1 MASSAAPPGVI
12 DPTKPKSYPVILSD
26 ALLGKSSKE
35 ALTAIRCE
43 ISRLWLTDEET
54 SRAGLET
61 DVPSVTPADNH
72 KPELSSDTAPNE
84 AKLKPSP
91 SDDDTF
97 NLSFYE
103 NGGKYAY
110 NGTRSAKENQYVLI
124 FDPERKAFVLHRMDS
139 MFHMNLART
148 PYNSDAQELKGK
160 YPHIDGNVRST
171 TDKKKAPTSKREP
184 VNKKNSSEGKKKEAP
199 AAKSEAPETEAKSSQ
214 QSQADKNTKPK
225 QQQQQRNRSP
235 AESDEDD
242 DQDGGLLV
250 EYPDPAPSAP
260 TRGQDFSPAFPTAI
274 RRFSEFV
281 RDEGPESDEDADA
294 KYDEEDILGE
304 EDDDVSGEGGNG
316 FKLPSPVVAGGGGA
330 PLPPP
335 PPPPPPPPQADDDGD
350 MDLDDDFEA
359 ELEKELEQ
367 QLSSMEVDDAGGD
380 AESDVSEED

>member
-1 MASSAAPPGVI
+1 MASSAAPPGVV

-35 ALTAIRCE
+35 ALTAIRY
-43 ISRLWLTDEET
+43 
-54 SRAGLET
+54 
-61 DVPSVTPADNH
+61 NH
-72 KPELSSDTAPNE
+72 KPELSSDTGPNE
-84 AKLKPSP
+84 AELKPSP

-97 NLSFYE
+97 NMSFYE

-110 NGTRSAKENQYVLI
+110 NGARSAKENQYVLI

-148 PYNSDAQELKGK
+148 PYNSDAQELKEK
-160 YPHIDGNVRST
+160 YPHIDSNVRPT
-171 TDKKKAPTSKREP
+171 TDKKMGKGATVKARENG
-184 VNKKNSSEGKKKEAP
+184 NKKASADSKKKEPP
-199 AAKSEAPETEAKSSQ
+199 AAKAEPPEAEAKSSQ
-214 QSQADKNTKPK
+214 KSQADKDNKPK
-225 QQQQQRNRSP
+225 KQQRNRSP
-235 AESDEDD
+235 AESDVDD
-242 DQDGGLLV
+242 DEDGDGGLLV

-294 KYDEEDILGE
+294 EYDEEDILGE
-304 EDDDVSGEGGNG
+304 EDDDVSGEGGEGVTG
-316 FKLPSPVVAGGGGA
+316 FKLPSPVVGGGA
-330 PLPPP
+330 GGAPPP
-335 PPPPPPPPQADDDGD
+335 ADDDGND
-350 MDLDDDFEA
+350 DFGDLDFEK

-367 QLSSMEVDDAGGD
+367 DLEQDFGGMEVDDGGD

>member
-1 MASSAAPPGVI
+1 M
-12 DPTKPKSYPVILSD
+12 T
-26 ALLGKSSKE
+26 
-35 ALTAIRCE
+35 
-43 ISRLWLTDEET
+43 
-54 SRAGLET
+54 
-61 DVPSVTPADNH
+61 SVTGADNH

-91 SDDDTF
+91 SDDDSF

-110 NGTRSAKENQYVLI
+110 NGTRSTKENQYVLI

-148 PYNSDAQELKGK
+148 PYNSDAQELKEK
-160 YPHIDGNVRST
+160 YPHIDSNVRPT
-171 TDKKKAPTSKREP
+171 TDKKAGKAAAGKARETAG
-184 VNKKNSSEGKKKEAP
+184 KKAGADSKKKEAP
-199 AAKSEAPETEAKSSQ
+199 AAKSEAPEAVAKPLQ
-214 QSQADKNTKPK
+214 QSQADKDKPK
-225 QQQQQRNRSP
+225 KQQRNRSP
-235 AESDEDD
+235 ADSEEDD
-242 DQDGGLLV
+242 EEDGDGGLLV

-294 KYDEEDILGE
+294 EYDEEDILGE
-304 EDDDVSGEGGNG
+304 EDDDVEGEGGEGGTG
-316 FKLPSPVVAGGGGA
+316 FKLPSPVVGGA
-330 PLPPP
+330 QQQP
-335 PPPPPPPPQADDDGD
+335 ADDDGD
-350 MDLDDDFEA
+350 DDFGDDLEK

-367 QLSSMEVDDAGGD
+367 EFSGMDVDDIGGD

>member
-26 ALLGKSSKE
+26 ALLGKSPKE
-35 ALTAIRCE
+35 ALTAIRY
-43 ISRLWLTDEET
+43 
-54 SRAGLET
+54 
-61 DVPSVTPADNH
+61 NH

-160 YPHIDGNVRST
+160 YPHIDSNVRST

-199 AAKSEAPETEAKSSQ
+199 AAKSEAPDTEAKSSQ

-225 QQQQQRNRSP
+225 KQQRNRSP

-242 DQDGGLLV
+242 DEDGGLLV

-274 RRFSEFV
+274 RRFSEFM

-294 KYDEEDILGE
+294 EYDEEDILGE
-304 EDDDVSGEGGNG
+304 EDDDVEGEGGNG

-367 QLSSMEVDDAGGD
+367 LSSMEVDDAGGD

>member
-1 MASSAAPPGVI
+1 MTPHG
-12 DPTKPKSYPVILSD
+12 
-26 ALLGKSSKE
+26 
-35 ALTAIRCE
+35 E
-43 ISRLWLTDEET
+43 IPRD
-54 SRAGLET
+54 GLET
-61 DVPSVTPADNH
+61 DLPFVTPADNH

-103 NGGKYAY
+103 NGGKFAY

-139 MFHMNLART
+139 MFHMNLTRT
-148 PYNSDAQELKGK
+148 PYNSDTQELKEK
-160 YPHIDGNVRST
+160 YPHIDSNVRST
-171 TDKKKAPTSKREP
+171 AEKKTGKAAAGKARETTNKKASAD
-184 VNKKNSSEGKKKEAP
+184 GKKKEAP
-199 AAKSEAPETEAKSSQ
+199 AARAEPPAAEAKSSQ
-214 QSQADKNTKPK
+214 QSQADKDKPK
-225 QQQQQRNRSP
+225 KQQRNRSP
-235 AESDEDD
+235 AQSDEDD
-242 DQDGGLLV
+242 DEDGDGGLLV

-294 KYDEEDILGE
+294 EYDEEDILGE
-304 EDDDVSGEGGNG
+304 EDDDVSGEGGEGGTG
-316 FKLPSPVVAGGGGA
+316 FKLPSPVVGGGGGA
-330 PLPPP
+330 PPP
-335 PPPPPPPPQADDDGD
+335 ADDEGGD
-350 MDLDDDFEA
+350 DFMEDDFEA

-367 QLSSMEVDDAGGD
+367 QMSGMDVGDIGGD

>member
-1 MASSAAPPGVI
+1 M
-12 DPTKPKSYPVILSD
+12 
-26 ALLGKSSKE
+26 
-35 ALTAIRCE
+35 
-43 ISRLWLTDEET
+43 
-54 SRAGLET
+54 ET
-61 DVPSVTPADNH
+61 DTVSGPPADNH
-72 KPELSSDTAPNE
+72 KPELSSDTAPN
-84 AKLKPSP
+84 AATLKPSP

-148 PYNSDAQELKGK
+148 PYNSDAQELKDK
-160 YPHIDGNVRST
+160 YPHIDSNIRST
-171 TDKKKAPTSKREP
+171 TDKKKAPAGRRDTT
-184 VNKKNSSEGKKKEAP
+184 NKKASAESKKKETP
-199 AAKSEAPETEAKSSQ
+199 ATKSEAPEAEAKASQ
-214 QSQADKNTKPK
+214 QSQAEKDSKPK
-225 QQQQQRNRSP
+225 KQQRNRSP
-235 AESDEDD
+235 AESEDEDD
-242 DQDGGLLV
+242 EDGGLLV

-294 KYDEEDILGE
+294 EYDEEDILGE
-304 EDDDVSGEGGNG
+304 DDDDVSGEGGNG
-316 FKLPSPVVAGGGGA
+316 FKLPSPVTAGGGA
-330 PLPPP
+330 
-335 PPPPPPPPQADDDGD
+335 PPPQADEAGD
-350 MDLDDDFEA
+350 IDIGDDDFEA

-367 QLSSMEVDDAGGD
+367 ELSGLDMDAAGGD

>member
-1 MASSAAPPGVI
+1 MPPF
-12 DPTKPKSYPVILSD
+12 
-26 ALLGKSSKE
+26 
-35 ALTAIRCE
+35 
-43 ISRLWLTDEET
+43 
-54 SRAGLET
+54 
-61 DVPSVTPADNH
+61 VTLADNH
-72 KPELSSDTAPNE
+72 KPELSSDTGPNE

-148 PYNSDAQELKGK
+148 PYNSDAQELKEK
-160 YPHIDGNVRST
+160 YPQIDSNIRPA
-171 TDKKKAPTSKREP
+171 TDKKGKAATVKARENT
-184 VNKKNSSEGKKKEAP
+184 NKKTSADSKKKEAP
-199 AAKSEAPETEAKSSQ
+199 AAKAEPPETAAKSSQ
-214 QSQADKNTKPK
+214 QSQADKDKPK
-225 QQQQQRNRSP
+225 KQQRNRSP

-242 DQDGGLLV
+242 EDGDGGLLV

-281 RDEGPESDEDADA
+281 RDEGPESDEDADGEF
-294 KYDEEDILGE
+294 DEEDILGE
-304 EDDDVSGEGGNG
+304 DDDDVSGEGGEAG
-316 FKLPSPVVAGGGGA
+316 TSFKLPSPVVGGA
-330 PLPPP
+330 PPP
-335 PPPPPPPPQADDDGD
+335 ADDDGGD
-350 MDLDDDFEA
+350 DFMEDDFEA

-367 QLSSMEVDDAGGD
+367 QMSGMDVGDAGGD

>member
-1 MASSAAPPGVI
+1 MALNPREGY
-12 DPTKPKSYPVILSD
+12 T
-26 ALLGKSSKE
+26 
-35 ALTAIRCE
+35 
-43 ISRLWLTDEET
+43 
-54 SRAGLET
+54 RAGLDT
-61 DVPSVTPADNH
+61 DATSVTAADNH
-72 KPELSSDTAPNE
+72 KPELSSDAAPNE

-91 SDDDTF
+91 SDDDSF

-148 PYNSDAQELKGK
+148 PYNSDAQELKEK
-160 YPHIDGNVRST
+160 YPHIDSNVRPT
-171 TDKKKAPTSKREP
+171 TDKKTGKAATSKARETTG
-184 VNKKNSSEGKKKEAP
+184 KKAGADSKKKEAP
-199 AAKSEAPETEAKSSQ
+199 AAKSVAPEAEVKSSQ
-214 QSQADKNTKPK
+214 QSQADKDKPK
-225 QQQQQRNRSP
+225 KQQRNRSP
-235 AESDEDD
+235 ADSEEEDDEDG
-242 DQDGGLLV
+242 DGGLLV

-294 KYDEEDILGE
+294 EYDEEDILGE
-304 EDDDVSGEGGNG
+304 EDDDVSGEGGTG
-316 FKLPSPVVAGGGGA
+316 FKLPSPVVGGA
-330 PLPPP
+330 QQQP
-335 PPPPPPPPQADDDGD
+335 ADDDGD
-350 MDLDDDFEA
+350 DDFGDDLEK

-367 QLSSMEVDDAGGD
+367 EFSGMDVDDAGGD

>member
-1 MASSAAPPGVI
+1 MASSAAPPGVV

-35 ALTAIRCE
+35 ALTAIRY
-43 ISRLWLTDEET
+43 
-54 SRAGLET
+54 
-61 DVPSVTPADNH
+61 NH
-72 KPELSSDTAPNE
+72 KPELSSDTGPNE

-103 NGGKYAY
+103 NGGKFAY

-148 PYNSDAQELKGK
+148 PYNSDAQELKEK
-160 YPHIDGNVRST
+160 YPHIDSNVRPT
-171 TDKKKAPTSKREP
+171 TDKKTSKAATSKARETG
-184 VNKKNSSEGKKKEAP
+184 NKKNSADSKKRDPP
-199 AAKSEAPETEAKSSQ
+199 AAKTEPPEAEAKSSQ
-214 QSQADKNTKPK
+214 KSQADKNNKPK
-225 QQQQQRNRSP
+225 KQQRNRSP
-235 AESDEDD
+235 AESEDDEDED
-242 DQDGGLLV
+242 GDGGLLV

-260 TRGQDFSPAFPTAI
+260 VRGQDFSPAFPTAI

-294 KYDEEDILGE
+294 EYDEEDILGE
-304 EDDDVSGEGGNG
+304 EDDDVSGEGGEGGTG
-316 FKLPSPVVAGGGGA
+316 FKLPSPVVGGGGA
-330 PLPPP
+330 PPP
-335 PPPPPPPPQADDDGD
+335 ADDDGND
-350 MDLDDDFEA
+350 DLGDDLLDFEK
-359 ELEKELEQ
+359 ELEKELELEQ
-367 QLSSMEVDDAGGD
+367 DFGGMEVDDGGD